1 MERRETG
8 REAEDRVYQGLR
20 RAVPDEAAVFLRTP
34 YLTGDDGRAHGEG
47 EADIVVADPRRG
59 LFFVEVKGGSPIRLD
74 RDGQWW
80 SGANRIAD
88 PFDQATR
95 AKHELVR
102 RIVAREDWAW
112 EAPRAGHAVCF
123 PHVDRDAI
131 FGALPAD
138 AGPELILD
146 RMDLASPHSLAVALE
161 RVDRA
166 WPRPGA
172 GLVLTPSQLEV
183 VRDVLRPSV
192 RFGSFLRGEIEEG
205 EADVRQATDQQR
217 WFLDVVSES
226 RRRVEVAGCAGSGK
240 TLLAAE
246 KARRLAAAGYRTLLV
261 CFNQPLATWLTGSGS
276 PIGGHAVHDRLDVLT
291 FHELCRRLGRR
302 AGTLA
307 RDPRPGEDPGDGWFA
322 ALPGVLGAAI
332 DALGPQY
339 HAIIVDEGQDFERS
353 WFDLLARLLEDP
365 AEDVWYVF
373 HDPAQALSHPDTV
386 VELGFEDFPLTRN
399 CRNPLPIH
407 EAAIRFAPGWA
418 EATALRAGGLPL
430 RLEPAAPGPEAVSR
444 LADVLRDLR
453 REHVP
458 AWDIVVLSGAPLHRS
473 AAWRERHAF
482 SDPLWNGNVR
492 DDGRPAGRPADQ
504 VPGTPDDVILCDTI
518 RRFKGLDQKVVVLV
532 ELDPADPRLETLL
545 YVGVSR
551 AREHLV
557 VIAPPAVCD
566 RLR

>member
-8 REAEDRVYQGLR
+8 REAEERVYRGLR
-20 RAVPDEAAVFLRTP
+20 RAVSAETAVFLRTP
-34 YLTGDDGRAHGEG
+34 YLTGDDGHAHGEG

-59 LFFVEVKGGSPIRLD
+59 LLFVEVKGGSPIRLD

-80 SGANRIAD
+80 SGVNRVAD
-88 PFDQATR
+88 PFDQATK

-102 RIVAREDWAW
+102 RIVEREEWAW
-112 EAPRAGHAVCF
+112 GPPRAGHAVCL
-123 PHVDRDAI
+123 PHVDRDAVI
-131 FGALPAD
+131 GALPAE

-146 RMDLASPHSLAVALE
+146 RADLATPQALAEALE

-166 WPRPGA
+166 WKRSDSGV
-172 GLVLTPSQLEV
+172 VLTPAQLEV

-246 KARRLAAAGYRTLLV
+246 KARRLAVAGYRTLLV
-261 CFNQPLATWLTGSGS
+261 CFNQPLATWLTGPDS
-276 PIGGHAVHDRLDVLT
+276 PVGGHAARDRLDVLT
-291 FHELCRRLGRR
+291 FHELCRRLGRS
-302 AGTLA
+302 AGSLA
-307 RDPRPGEDPGDGWFA
+307 LDPRPGEDPGDGWFDT
-322 ALPGVLGAAI
+322 LPVALGAAI
-332 DALGPQY
+332 DTLGPQY
-339 HAIIVDEGQDFERS
+339 HAIVVDEGQDFERW

-373 HDPAQALSHPDTV
+373 HDPAQALTHPDAV
-386 VELGFEDFPLTRN
+386 GELGLESFPLTRN
-399 CRNPLPIH
+399 CRNPRPVH
-407 EAAIRFAPGWA
+407 ERALRFAPKWA
-418 EATALRAGGLPL
+418 DATALREGGLPL
-430 RLEPAAPGPEAVSR
+430 RLEVAEPGPDAISR

-458 AWDIVVLSGAPLHRS
+458 AWDIAVLSGAPLHRS
-473 AAWRERHAF
+473 AVWRDRHAF
-482 SDPLWNGNVR
+482 TDPLWNGNVR
-492 DDGRPAGRPADQ
+492 DDGRAAGRPADQ
-504 VPGTPDDVILCDTI
+504 VPATPDDVILCDTI

-545 YVGVSR
+545 YIGVSR

-557 VIAPPAVCD
+557 VIAPPSVCD